1 MRIQP
6 SFIAAIAT
14 LIASW
19 PGAVNAVT
27 ITFTELVDRV
37 NNVEVRSRTSAST
50 DVRACGAGVMVPCMI
65 GTTPGAETARIDLR
79 VPPGLFAA
87 PAGGL
92 ARAYLLEPDART
104 ISDKLELKI
113 FPDLVQPNV
122 NPAQLTLEFF
132 SDTGPGFGRVPPGFV
147 FSSIL
152 TIESGGTSELT
163 FAFFT
168 GPENDPFQQRPY
180 SLPLNYVVKAISDLD
195 PGTGVPEPA
204 SVVLLGSGLALL
216 GLSVW
221 RRRHSAS
228 TASANRSSW
237 WR

>member
-19 PGAVNAVT
+19 PGTANAVT

-37 NNVEVRSRTSAST
+37 NGVEVRSRTSAST
-50 DVRACGAGVMVPCMI
+50 DVPACGAGVMVPCRI
-65 GTTPGAETARIDLR
+65 GTTPDAEKAKIDLR

-87 PAGGL
+87 PAGGV

-122 NPAQLTLEFF
+122 LPAQLSVEFF
-132 SDTGPGFGRVPPGFV
+132 SDTGAGFDRVPPGFV

-152 TIESGGTSELT
+152 TIEGGAGPSDLT

-168 GPENDPFQQRPY
+168 GPENDPFLQRPY
-180 SLPLNYVVKAISDLD
+180 SLPLNYVIKAISDLD
-195 PGTGVPEPA
+195 PVADVPEPA
-204 SVVLLGSGLALL
+204 SLILLASGLAAL
-216 GLSVW
+216 GLVMW
-221 RRRHSAS
+221 RRRA
-228 TASANRSSW
+228 RSVAAAIME
-237 WR
+237 